1 MAKATE
7 IEARTISSA
16 RAFSFTF
23 SLFKLFI
30 YLTVLDLSYGVWD
43 LVP

>member
-7 IEARTISSA
+7 IEARTISST
-16 RAFSFTF
+16 RALSFTF
-23 SLFKLFI
+23 FVFKLFI
-30 YLTVLDLSYGVWD
+30 YLTLLDLSYGMLD